1 MLIKIKIL
9 IKSYN
14 LRTIFLFRT
23 YAMNRFTSETV
34 KKTLCPYQEKCY
46 RKNPIHFNEMSHP
59 HLEKLIINNLDDVI
73 TIPAHLDFECPDRS
87 QLLDQLK
94 VLQIVLKKER
104 DRNGGTSQSLKPQES
119 INPKNSPKNSNSKGK
134 ETISDELKQKIERN
148 KQAALLRR
156 EKKLKELD
164 EKAELLAS
172 YESGSFKNI
181 EKSPKQN
188 LKRNGSENNDKTTIQ
203 KKSKTIEIYDSNF
216 SSQSSSSSNTNSY
229 SSDSSATTGTSI
241 VENFIGCKTTAARE
255 NIRKQ
260 ALEKMRRAGLKANV
274 VEPGEFALK
283 YALSAPYHLF
293 FTRVEEIK
301 ETFNQPLTITLPE
314 ILDIS
319 LGEIVESLHFNFM
332 IDMGWLCLQY
342 LLAAQSAKMLVLYE
356 SRVDSD
362 PLPANI
368 TAIEIPKPSAFG
380 CHHTKVSLLK
390 YKDNGIRIIVS
401 TANLYSDDWE
411 NRTQGVWISPHLP
424 QLPESSNSNDGESP
438 TGFKKDFERYLLTYK
453 QATLTEWI
461 YAIRHADC
469 SAINVFFLASVP
481 GSHKGHDLNN
491 WGHKKLASIL
501 SQHATLPADSPYWP
515 IVAQCSSIGS
525 FGPNFENWLQKD
537 IVTSMSKE
545 KNAGLK
551 SITNFQFVY
560 PSINNFKN
568 SIDCRAAACCLPYS
582 MKTHSKQ
589 EWIESYMYQWKASK
603 INRDRAMPH
612 IKSYTRIS
620 RDFKK
625 IPWFVLTSANLSKA
639 AWGTFRQSNYIMNYE
654 AGIVFIPKLITKE
667 TTFPIE
673 KQESSDIPVFPM
685 PYDLPLTR
693 YGPQDKAFVI
703 EFFDSA

>member
-1 MLIKIKIL
+1 MSIKINFFLKPLYLRAYFFKISPMDKL
-9 IKSYN
+9 
-14 LRTIFLFRT
+14 
-23 YAMNRFTSETV
+23 TSVTV

-59 HLEKLIINNLDDVI
+59 HLEKLVINRLDDVL
-73 TIPAHLDFECPDRS
+73 TIPTHLDFECPDRS

-104 DRNGGTSQSLKPQES
+104 DRNGGTASEQSSKIPES
-119 INPKNSPKNSNSKGK
+119 TKKSVTNSPKKNSTPKGK
-134 ETISDELKQKIERN
+134 ETISDDLKQKIERN

-156 EKKLKELD
+156 ENRLKELD
-164 EKAELLAS
+164 AKAELLAS
-172 YESGSFKNI
+172 YESSSMGR
-181 EKSPKQN
+181 EKSPKPN
-188 LKRNGSENNDKTTIQ
+188 LKRNITNTDVTNQ
-203 KKSKTIEIYDSNF
+203 KKAKTDSSF
-216 SSQSSSSSNTNSY
+216 SSESTSSSSNTNS
-229 SSDSSATTGTSI
+229 SSSSSI
-241 VENFIGCKTTAARE
+241 AENFSLCKTSAGRE
-255 NIRKQ
+255 NIRRQ
-260 ALEKMRRAGLKANV
+260 ALEKMRMAGFKANV

-283 YALSAPYHLF
+283 YALSEPYHLF
-293 FTRVEEIK
+293 FTRVEKIK
-301 ETFNQPLTITLPE
+301 ETYNQPLSITLPE
-314 ILDIS
+314 VLDIS

-332 IDMGWLCLQY
+332 IDIGWLCLQY
-342 LLAAQSAKMLVLYE
+342 LLAAQSAKMLVFYE
-356 SRVDSD
+356 SRVDTE

-390 YKDNGIRIIVS
+390 YKDDGIRIIVS

-411 NRTQGVWISPHLP
+411 NRTQGVWISPHLSR
-424 QLPESSNSNDGESP
+424 LPESANSNDGESP
-438 TGFKKDFERYLLTYK
+438 TGFRKDFERYLLTYK
-453 QATLTEWI
+453 QGNLTEWI
-461 YAIRHADC
+461 YAIRNADF
-469 SAINVFFLASVP
+469 SAVNVFFLASVP
-481 GSHKGHDLNN
+481 GSHKGRDVNN
-491 WGHKKLASIL
+491 WGHKKLGTIL
-501 SQHATLPADSPYWP
+501 SQHAVLPADSSYWP

-551 SITNFQFVY
+551 SAPSFQFVY
-560 PSINNFKN
+560 PSINNFTG

-589 EWIESYMYQWKASK
+589 QWIESYMYQWKASK
-603 INRDRAMPH
+603 IERDRAMPH

-620 RDFKK
+620 RDFQK

-639 AWGTFRQSNYIMNYE
+639 AWGMFRNTNYIMNYE
-654 AGIVFIPKLITKE
+654 GGVVFIPKFITKE